1 LPAWTG
7 CCLVTAFMPGER
19 EARDLDVLVPT
30 FGRPAALAVVL
41 AGLASQVGAPPFRVV
56 VSSQDDDAPWP
67 GEVLSMVGI
76 LRGRGIPVE
85 LVRHLPRRGIAEH
98 RDALLARVEAP
109 FAMFLDDDVW
119 LEPDTLARMVAVL
132 LAEGCGFVGSAPIG
146 WSYLGD
152 VRPEEQVLEPWTGR
166 VEPEPVVPDG
176 PGWERHRLHN
186 AANMVHAARAMGLRP
201 GETLLYRVAWV
212 GGCVLYDTGALR
224 EVGGFGFWQDLP
236 PHHSGEDVVAEL
248 RVMRRRGGCAIL
260 PSGAWH
266 LELPTTIPVRDVDAP
281 RALPL

>member
-1 LPAWTG
+1 
-7 CCLVTAFMPGER
+7 VTVSTRAEGAAPP
-19 EARDLDVLVPT
+19 DLDVLVPT
-30 FGRPAALAVVL
+30 FGRPAALPVVL
-41 AGLASQVGAPPFRVV
+41 AGLASQVDAPPFRVV
-56 VSSQDDDAPWP
+56 VSSQDDDARWP
-67 GEVLSMVGI
+67 GEVLSMAGI

-98 RDALLARVEAP
+98 RDALLARAEAP
-109 FAMFLDDDVW
+109 FALFLDDDVW
-119 LEPDTLARMVAVL
+119 LEPDTIARMVAVL

-186 AANMVHAARAMGLRP
+186 AANMVHAARAMGLRH
-201 GETLLYRVAWV
+201 GQTLLYRVAWV
-212 GGCVLYDTGALR
+212 GGCVLYDTAALR

-236 PHHSGEDVVAEL
+236 PHHAGEDVVAEL
-248 RVMRRRGGCAIL
+248 RVMHRRGGCGIL

-281 RALPL
+281 RAVPL